1 MVTEPVTESPIFIA
15 EALKMAPEP
24 ERVIESVPDAKAFD
38 AIVVGV
44 AVKLAKVPPTAATAI
59 TETAARLRRIFDSGR
74 FLSIVRVSPFGLM
87 TRSPSARPE
96 WGRGLRRN
104 ESGRR
109 TPGES

>member
-24 ERVIESVPDAKAFD
+24 ERVIESVPEAKALD

-74 FLSIVRVSPFGLM
+74 FLSIVRVSPFGLID
-87 TRSPSARPE
+87 TLTIGSPRMGMGPTPE
-96 WGRGLRRN
+96 
-104 ESGRR
+104 
-109 TPGES
+109 